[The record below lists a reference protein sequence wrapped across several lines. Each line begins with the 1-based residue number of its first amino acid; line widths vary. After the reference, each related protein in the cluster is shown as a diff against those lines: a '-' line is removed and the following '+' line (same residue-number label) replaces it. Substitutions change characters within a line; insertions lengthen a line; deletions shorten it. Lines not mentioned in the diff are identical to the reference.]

1 MRHFSVTRDQSTISS
16 LRNGSL
22 LIVVKLLTLTSTQ
35 LNAWLTGY
43 RLVIYESFEEPGCIR
58 ILALESIY
66 KIKPQSFSQ
75 TVCSKRRPPI
85 VSHGFLAAVI
95 RITLFSNKI
104 RFSVENV
111 VSGASS
117 ETQVK
122 NKSWFGMNAALRDL
136 SKFWTIQE
144 EAMKALAA
152 HTAT

>member
-1 MRHFSVTRDQSTISS
+1 
-16 LRNGSL
+16 
-22 LIVVKLLTLTSTQ
+22 
-35 LNAWLTGY
+35 
-43 RLVIYESFEEPGCIR
+43 
-58 ILALESIY
+58 
-66 KIKPQSFSQ
+66 
-75 TVCSKRRPPI
+75 
-85 VSHGFLAAVI
+85 VI

-136 SKFWTIQE
+136 LKFWTIQE
-144 EAMKALAA
+144 EAMKAPAA